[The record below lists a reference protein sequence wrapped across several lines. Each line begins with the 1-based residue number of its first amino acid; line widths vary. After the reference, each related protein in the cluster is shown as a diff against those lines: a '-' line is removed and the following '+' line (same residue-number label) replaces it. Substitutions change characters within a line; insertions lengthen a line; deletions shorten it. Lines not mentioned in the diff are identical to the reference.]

1 MQEIIGRVTA
11 VAGLDETTARKA
23 IAIVLELIK
32 SEAPAEQTNALF
44 GKLQGAEELAAEAGG
59 SGGLFG
65 AIGGSTVAAFSKL
78 TQAGLTTGQMQDA
91 GKELIQYAKEQ
102 AGEDLVNDVINSI
115 PGLGKFV

>member
-32 SEAPAEQTNALF
+32 SEAPGEQVNALF
-44 GKLQGAEELAAEAGG
+44 SKLQGAEELAAEAGG

-78 TQAGLTTGQMQDA
+78 TQAGLSTGQMQDA